1 MNGMRKS
8 ALLAYFACAALG
20 AAGAASAQQ
29 TSGTASA
36 PQASTGGALEE
47 IVVTANK
54 REEKIDKVGLTITAI
69 SAQTLQEQHIT
80 SLQDVAAAV
89 PGLSFSPTTTNTPIF
104 TLRGIGYNGNSLG
117 AYPAV
122 TVYMDQAPLPFPVMT
137 SHSAFDLQQIEV
149 LKGPQGTLFGENS
162 TGGAINYIA
171 AKPTDHFEAGGDLSY
186 GNFNSAEENLYVS
199 GPLSSTVSARLAIN
213 AFNQD
218 AWQQS
223 YTGHGT
229 NGEMSY
235 QAGRLIVNWS
245 PGNIVNFS
253 LNLNGWIDKSQP
265 QALQYVAMVPAEP
278 ATTQPQ
284 QLTYPFP
291 PANARAADWG
301 PVRPRGD
308 RDFYQGALRAD
319 INLPDNIVL
328 TSLTTYDDFTQKQ
341 ATDVDGTALA
351 IEDLNKDDGYIH
363 TLSQELRF
371 AGRGDAYRW
380 VVGGNYET
388 STTFENEITNYLD
401 DSEVNAGNLFINQS
415 GNTVLQKMRNVA
427 GFVNGEYDLSPQF
440 TVRAGARYTDAKDN
454 ATICGYSPGDGR
466 VATLFNFLGD
476 LLGKVPFTPITPND
490 CYTLN
495 QNFVPGEPFSSTLQQ
510 NNVSW
515 KVGLDYH
522 LDDTTLLYTN
532 ISRGYK
538 AGSFPSL
545 SAATFVQLQPVTQE
559 SVTSYEAG
567 IKAAW
572 WDHRVRF
579 DAAAF
584 YYDYKDKQI
593 EGKEADPI
601 FVILNI
607 LVNVPKSRVFGTEA
621 QLTVE
626 PVEGLTLT
634 GSTTYLDSR
643 IQDYTGINVLGE
655 KENFAGESLPFT
667 PLWSGRL
674 DAEYRF
680 HVPYANGA
688 PFVGMTVG
696 GQTSSTAV
704 PGGNHIQ
711 IPVTPDNRVYPGDT
725 YPYELNPYATVDA
738 RVGYAAQSDTWKV
751 WLWGKN
757 ILDKYYWT
765 NVVTSNDATARFAG
779 YPATYGITFAMKF
792 K

>member
-1 MNGMRKS
+1 MNYQKNSM
-8 ALLAYFACAALG
+8 LLASYVCAVL
-20 AAGAASAQQ
+20 SAPV
-29 TSGTASA
+29 TASA
-36 PQASTGGALEE
+36 DTEPVTTNGLEE

-54 REEKIDKVGLTITAI
+54 REEKIEKVGLTITAI
-69 SAQTLQEQHIT
+69 SAQSIQEHHIT

-89 PGLSFSPTTTNTPIF
+89 PGLSFSPTTTNTPIY

-122 TVYMDQAPLPFPVMT
+122 SVYMDQAPLPFPVMT

-171 AKPTDHFEAGGDLSY
+171 AKPTTHFEAGGDLSY
-186 GNFNSAEENLYVS
+186 GNYNSAQENAYVS
-199 GPLSSTVSARLAIN
+199 GPISDTLSARLAIS
-213 AFNQD
+213 AMNQD
-218 AWQQS
+218 GWQQS
-223 YTGHGT
+223 YTRKDT
-229 NGEMSY
+229 NGELSY
-235 QAGRLIVNWS
+235 QAGRLIADWS
-245 PGNIVNFS
+245 PNNVVDFS

-265 QALQYVAMVPAEP
+265 QALQFVAMTPAEP

-284 QLTYPFP
+284 QMTFPFP
-291 PANARAADWG
+291 PLNPRAADWSTG
-301 PVRPRGD
+301 ASRPRSD
-308 RDFYQGALRAD
+308 RDFYQAALRAD
-319 INLPDNIVL
+319 VKLPDNLVL
-328 TSLTTYDDFTQKQ
+328 TSLTTLDHFSQKQ
-341 ATDVDGTALA
+341 VADVDGTSLA
-351 IEDLNKDDGYIH
+351 IEDLLKDDGYIH
-363 TLSQELRF
+363 TFSQELRL
-371 AGRGDAYRW
+371 AGTGNAYRW

-388 STTFENEITNYLD
+388 STTFENEVTNYLD

-440 TVRAGARYTDAKDN
+440 TVRGGARYTTTKDD

-466 VATLFNFLGD
+466 VATLFNILGN

-495 QNFVPGEPFSSTLQQ
+495 QNDVPGQPFSSSLQQ

-522 LDDTTLLYTN
+522 LDESTLLYTN

-545 SAATFVQLQPVTQE
+545 SAATFIQLQPVSQE
-559 SVTSYEAG
+559 SVTAYEAG
-567 IKAAW
+567 IKASF
-572 WDHRVRF
+572 WDRKIRF
-579 DAAAF
+579 DAATF
-584 YYDYKDKQI
+584 YYDYKNKQI
-593 EGKEADPI
+593 EGKETDPI

-626 PVEGLTLT
+626 PLEGLTLT

-643 IQDYTGINVLGE
+643 IQDYTGINVLAQ
-655 KENFAGESLPFT
+655 KENFSGEALPFT

-680 HVPYANGA
+680 HIATSTGE
-688 PFVGMTVG
+688 PFVGLTVG

-711 IPVTPDNRVYPGDT
+711 IPATPANRVLPGDT
-725 YPYELNPYATVDA
+725 YIYNLNPYATVDA
-738 RVGYAAQSDTWKV
+738 RVGYAAPEGQWRV

-757 ILDKYYWT
+757 VLDKYYWT

-779 YPATYGITFAMKF
+779 YPATYGITFAAKF

>member
-1 MNGMRKS
+1 MNRMRKS
-8 ALLAYFACAALG
+8 ALLACCAYAALG
-20 AAGAASAQQ
+20 AGGSASAQQ
-29 TSGTASA
+29 ASGTASA
-36 PQASTGGALEE
+36 PEASSGGALEE

-69 SAQTLQEQHIT
+69 PAQTLQEQHIT

-171 AKPTDHFEAGGDLSY
+171 AKPTDHFEAGGDISY
-186 GNFNSAEENLYVS
+186 GNYNSAEENLYVS
-199 GPLSSTVSARLAIN
+199 GPLSPTVSARLAIN

-218 AWQQS
+218 GWQQS
-223 YTGHGT
+223 YTGNGT

-235 QAGRLIVNWS
+235 QAGRLIVNWAPS
-245 PGNIVNFS
+245 QLVNLS
-253 LNLNGWIDKSQP
+253 LNVNGWEDKSQP
-265 QALQYVAMVPAEP
+265 QALQFTAMVPADP
-278 ATTQPQ
+278 TTTQPQ
-284 QLTYPFP
+284 QLTFPFG
-291 PANARAADWG
+291 PANPRAADWG
-301 PVRPRGD
+301 PVQPRGD

-319 INLPDNIVL
+319 ITLPDNIVL
-328 TSLTTYDDFTQKQ
+328 TSLTTYDNFTQKQ
-341 ATDVDGTALA
+341 ATDVDGTSLAL
-351 IEDLNKDDGYIH
+351 EDLLKDDGYIH
-363 TLSQELRF
+363 TLSQEVRL
-371 AGRGDAYRW
+371 AGTGDAYRW

-388 STTFENEITNYLD
+388 STTFENEITDYTD
-401 DSEVNAGNLFINQS
+401 DSESNAANLFISES

-427 GFVNGEYDLSPQF
+427 GFVNGEYDLSSQF

-454 ATICGYSPGDGR
+454 ATICGYSPGNGN
-466 VATLFNFLGD
+466 VATLFNILGG
-476 LLGKVPFTPITPND
+476 LLGTVPFTPIGPTS

-495 QNFVPGEPFSSTLQQ
+495 QNYVPGEPYSSTLKQS
-510 NNVSW
+510 NVPW
-515 KVGLDYH
+515 KVGLDFH
-522 LDDTTLLYTN
+522 LDDTTLFYAN
-532 ISRGYK
+532 ISRGFK
-538 AGSFPSL
+538 AGSYPSL
-545 SAATFVQLQPVTQE
+545 SAATYKQLVPVTQE
-559 SVTSYEAG
+559 SVTSYEVG

-572 WDHRVRF
+572 WDRRVRF
-579 DAAAF
+579 DAATF
-584 YYDYKDKQI
+584 YYNYKDKQI

-607 LVNVPKSRVFGTEA
+607 LVNVPKSRVFGSEA

-626 PVEGLTLT
+626 PIEGLTFT

-643 IQDYTGINVLGE
+643 IQDYTGINVLGD
-655 KENFAGESLPFT
+655 KQDFAGQSLPFT

-680 HVPYANGA
+680 HVPYASGE
-688 PFVGMTVG
+688 PFVGMTVN

-704 PGGNHIQ
+704 PGGDEIQ
-711 IPVTPDNRVYPGDT
+711 IPASPVNRVYPGDT
-725 YPYELNPYATVDA
+725 YPYLLNAYATVDA
-738 RVGYAAQSDTWKV
+738 RLGYAAADNWKV

-779 YPATYGITFAMKF
+779 FPATYGITFAMKF

>member
-1 MNGMRKS
+1 MNYLKNS
-8 ALLAYFACAALG
+8 IFLASCVCAAL
-20 AAGAASAQQ
+20 SAP
-29 TSGTASA
+29 GTASA
-36 PQASTGGALEE
+36 DTEPVTSNGLEE

-54 REEKIDKVGLTITAI
+54 REEKIEKVGLTITAI
-69 SAQTLQEQHIT
+69 SAQTIQEHHIT

-89 PGLSFSPTTTNTPIF
+89 PGLSFSPTTTNTPIY

-122 TVYMDQAPLPFPVMT
+122 SVYMDQAPLPFPVMT

-171 AKPTDHFEAGGDLSY
+171 AKPTTHFEAGGDLSY
-186 GNFNSAEENLYVS
+186 GNYNSAQVNAYVS
-199 GPLSSTVSARLAIN
+199 GPISDTLSARVAIN
-213 AFNQD
+213 TMNQD
-218 AWQQS
+218 GWQQS
-223 YTGHGT
+223 YTRKDT
-229 NGEMSY
+229 NGELSY
-235 QAGRLIVNWS
+235 QAGRLIANWT
-245 PGNIVNFS
+245 PNNVVDFS

-265 QALQYVAMVPAEP
+265 QALQFVAMTPAEP

-284 QLTYPFP
+284 QMTFPFP
-291 PANARAADWG
+291 PLNPRAADWSTG
-301 PVRPRGD
+301 ASRPRSD
-308 RDFYQGALRAD
+308 RDFYQAALRAD
-319 INLPDNIVL
+319 VKLPDNIQL
-328 TSLTTYDDFTQKQ
+328 TSLTTYDHFSQKQ
-341 ATDVDGTALA
+341 VADVDGTSLA
-351 IEDLNKDDGYIH
+351 IEDLLKDDGYIH
-363 TLSQELRF
+363 TFSQELRL
-371 AGRGDAYRW
+371 AGTGNAFRW
-380 VVGGNYET
+380 VIGGNYET

-427 GFVNGEYDLSPQF
+427 GFVNGEYDISPQF
-440 TVRAGARYTDAKDN
+440 TVRGGARYTTTKDD

-466 VATLFNFLGD
+466 VATLFNILGN

-495 QNFVPGEPFSSTLQQ
+495 ENLVPGQPFSSSLQQ

-522 LDDTTLLYTN
+522 LEENTLLYAN
-532 ISRGYK
+532 VSRGYK

-545 SAATFVQLQPVTQE
+545 SAATFIQLQPVSQE

-567 IKAAW
+567 IKAAF
-572 WDHRVRF
+572 WDRKIRF
-579 DAAAF
+579 DAATF
-584 YYDYKDKQI
+584 YYDYKNKQI
-593 EGKEADPI
+593 EGKETDPI

-626 PVEGLTLT
+626 PLEGLTLT

-643 IQDYTGINVLGE
+643 IQNYTGINVLAQ
-655 KENFAGESLPFT
+655 KENFAGEALPFT
-667 PLWSGRL
+667 PLWSGRI

-680 HVPYANGA
+680 HVATSSGE

-711 IPVTPDNRVYPGDT
+711 IPATPANRVLPGDT
-725 YPYELNPYATVDA
+725 HIYNLNPYATVDA
-738 RVGYAAQSDTWKV
+738 RVGYAAADGQWRV

-757 ILDKYYWT
+757 VLDKYYWT

-779 YPATYGITFAMKF
+779 YPATYGITFAAKF

>member
-1 MNGMRKS
+1 MIRLHASSLMASVAYLSLAAPGM
-8 ALLAYFACAALG
+8 AQQAAPP
-20 AAGAASAQQ
+20 AASN
-29 TSGTASA
+29 G
-36 PQASTGGALEE
+36 LEE

-69 SAQTLQEQHIT
+69 PAEMLQEQHIT

-89 PGLSFSPTTTNTPIF
+89 PGLAFSPTTTNTPIF
-104 TLRGIGYNGNSLG
+104 TLRGIGFNGNSLG

-171 AKPTDHFEAGGDLSY
+171 AKPTDHFEAGGDVSY
-186 GNFNSAEENLYVS
+186 GNFNATEENAYVS
-199 GPLSSTVSARLAIN
+199 GPLSSTLSARLAIN
-213 AFNQD
+213 AANMD
-218 AWQQS
+218 GWQQS
-223 YTGHGT
+223 YTGNGT
-229 NGEMSY
+229 NGETSY
-235 QAGRLIVNWS
+235 QAGRLLLNWVPTDALS
-245 PGNIVNFS
+245 FS
-253 LNLNGWIDKSQP
+253 LNLNGWVDKSQP
-265 QALQYVAMVPAEP
+265 QALQFTAMVPAEP

-284 QLTYPFP
+284 QLSYPFP
-291 PANARAADWG
+291 PANPRAADWG
-301 PVRPRGD
+301 PVTPRGD

-319 INLPDNIVL
+319 IKLPDNILL
-328 TSLTTYDDFTQKQ
+328 TSLTTYDNFTQKQ

-371 AGRGDAYRW
+371 AGTGDSYRW

-427 GFVNGEYDLSPQF
+427 GFVNGEYDLSQQF
-440 TVRAGARYTDAKDN
+440 TVRAGARYTNAKDN
-454 ATICGYSPGDGR
+454 ATICGYAPGDGK
-466 VATLFNFLGD
+466 VASLFNVLGD
-476 LLGKVPFTPITPND
+476 LLGKVPFTPIGPTD
-490 CYTLN
+490 CYSLN

-510 NNVSW
+510 HNVSW

-522 LDDTTLLYTN
+522 LDENTLLYTN

-545 SAATFVQLQPVTQE
+545 SAATFAQLQPVTQE

-567 IKAAW
+567 IKANFW
-572 WDHRVRF
+572 NHRVRF
-579 DAAAF
+579 DAATF

-621 QLTVE
+621 QLAVE
-626 PVEGLTLT
+626 PVDGLTFT

-643 IQDYTGINVLGE
+643 IQDYTGINVLGNP
-655 KENFAGESLPFT
+655 ENFAGESLPFT

-674 DAEYRF
+674 DAEYKF
-680 HVPYANGA
+680 QIPTFTGA

-711 IPVTPDNRVYPGDT
+711 IPVTADNRVLPGDA

-738 RVGYAAQSDTWKV
+738 RLGYAAADGNWKV
-751 WLWGKN
+751 WFWGKN

-779 YPATYGITFAMKF
+779 FPATYGVTFAMKF